1 MEEGRRYKVV
11 KVEKSE
17 KAKDDIVVGASAMAI
32 GAIAIALSQY
42 TGGLVYNNF
51 PANILPLFGLIE
63 VGRGMIDVLHG
74 LMAKTDVEVPDE
86 VVERYDNEKGR
97 GAK

>member
-1 MEEGRRYKVV
+1 MQEGRKYKVV
-11 KVEKSE
+11 KIEKSE

-32 GAIAIALSQY
+32 GAVAIALSQY
-42 TGGLVYNNF
+42 IGGLVF

-74 LMAKTDVEVPDE
+74 LMAKTYVEVPDE